1 MEKITLEELLE
12 AKKVLE
18 DEIKTLIKQFESNYP
33 VKVYNIYYLPGE
45 IDFNTKERERKVQIS
60 LDI

>member
-1 MEKITLEELLE
+1 MK
-12 AKKVLE
+12 
-18 DEIKTLIKQFESNYP
+18 IKTLIKQFESNYS